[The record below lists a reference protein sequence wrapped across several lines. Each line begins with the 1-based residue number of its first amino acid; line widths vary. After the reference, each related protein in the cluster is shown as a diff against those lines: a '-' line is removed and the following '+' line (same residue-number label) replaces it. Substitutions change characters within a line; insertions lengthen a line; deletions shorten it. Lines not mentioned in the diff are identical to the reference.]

1 MRFLKSI
8 LRSLP
13 DEVYTV
19 YIHQMKGLEQENPQV
34 QSEFTISFNFF
45 RNFEM
50 NGKKGHQFLRKCVFF
65 VTKILDVP
73 AYYGSHGPPRD
84 CSHKRANKLPGVS
97 SLELDFRPNPSTRSR
112 SGGSRSYAVRT
123 KKVRSIDFSLL
134 KLFTDGLITAPTGL
148 LELRSIK
155 EPINSQVLA
164 PWSSEL
170 IQIRPLGAEL
180 QAPKV
185 T

>member
-1 MRFLKSI
+1 
-8 LRSLP
+8 
-13 DEVYTV
+13 
-19 YIHQMKGLEQENPQV
+19 
-34 QSEFTISFNFF
+34 
-45 RNFEM
+45 M
-50 NGKKGHQFLRKCVFF
+50 NGKNRPQFLRKCVFF

-73 AYYGSHGPPRD
+73 AYYGSHGPPRA

-134 KLFTDGLITAPTGL
+134 KLFTDRLITAPTGL

-185 T
+185 TWSGSKMHRFWLYTEEWVSYFCSFTI